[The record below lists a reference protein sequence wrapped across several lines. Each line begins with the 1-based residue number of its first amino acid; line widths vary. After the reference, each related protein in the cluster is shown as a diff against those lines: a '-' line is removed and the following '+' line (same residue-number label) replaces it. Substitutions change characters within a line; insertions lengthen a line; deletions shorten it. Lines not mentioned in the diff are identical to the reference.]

1 MLYILLHSKDS
12 ESGIVE
18 AQARNIEIIGVVCSF
33 KRIVNLHRMLVEI
46 R

>member
-1 MLYILLHSKDS
+1 MLYILLHSKHS
-12 ESGIVE
+12 ETGIVE
-18 AQARNIEIIGVVCSF
+18 ARARNIEIAGIVCSF